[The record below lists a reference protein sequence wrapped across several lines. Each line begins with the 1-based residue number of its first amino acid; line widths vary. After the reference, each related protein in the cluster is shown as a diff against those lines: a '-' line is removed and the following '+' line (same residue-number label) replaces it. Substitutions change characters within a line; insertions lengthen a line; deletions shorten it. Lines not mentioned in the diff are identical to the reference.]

1 MSGYGMAASGA
12 KLPFAKSNFT
22 CDFRSRRPRCAQLV
36 LGSARTQLSSHSGTW
51 VSPAFTLV
59 AQVDFGVSNLSKWL
73 ARSIGYPWQSRSAV
87 EVGRYVV
94 LSVRDTGEGMDA
106 ETLTRAIE
114 PFFST
119 KGVGKGTE
127 LGLSMV
133 FGLAQQSG
141 GALRLE
147 SAPLSG
153 TTARLWLPVASE
165 TAHPSGQTRN
175 IVTQASGPAKIL
187 FVDDDLPIAG
197 STVDLPE
204 DLGHQV
210 IEVHSAIEALRLLDG
225 GLAADLL
232 ITDHA
237 MPGMTGIELAREV
250 RRQYPQ
256 LPILLATGFAELE
269 GSEVVDVARL
279 AKPYTQLNL
288 RRK

>member
-1 MSGYGMAASGA
+1 MAASGA

-59 AQVDFGVSNLSKWL
+59 AQVDFGSIQFEQVAGPQWLLSC
-73 ARSIGYPWQSRSAV
+73 SAV

-175 IVTQASGPAKIL
+175 IVTQASGPARFL
-187 FVDDDLPIAG
+187 CG
-197 STVDLPE
+197 
-204 DLGHQV
+204 
-210 IEVHSAIEALRLLDG
+210 
-225 GLAADLL
+225 
-232 ITDHA
+232 
-237 MPGMTGIELAREV
+237 
-250 RRQYPQ
+250 
-256 LPILLATGFAELE
+256 
-269 GSEVVDVARL
+269 
-279 AKPYTQLNL
+279 
-288 RRK
+288 